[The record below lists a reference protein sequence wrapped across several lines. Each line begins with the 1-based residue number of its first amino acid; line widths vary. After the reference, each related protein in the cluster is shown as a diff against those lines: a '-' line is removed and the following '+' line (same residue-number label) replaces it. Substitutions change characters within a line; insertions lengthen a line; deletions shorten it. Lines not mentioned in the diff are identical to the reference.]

1 MMNNKKLTIISEAF
15 APKMVGSPV
24 LLNNLFE
31 EYKGPLSAIAGWPY
45 GALIDKSFTPAC
57 PTSYIKWPLNILQRV
72 HDRFKLKFLFLDR
85 ILIKWH
91 LKRHQTNVAL
101 VVCPGGEFFVAG
113 CQACLELKIPYFVH
127 MHDLWSDNLTEDSS
141 IRLFADVWEPRVL
154 RGAKKVFAMTN
165 IQKDYLDK
173 KYGIDC
179 IVLPHT
185 IPTNRINEW
194 RPFSTS
200 KLTRE
205 EKIIVYTGNISHM
218 MNLDAIQ
225 QFVLAVN
232 LLPSNFKVKMFISFD
247 KETRIKNKIESDRIE
262 YNWLS
267 RDEVFDEIKN
277 ANAVFLP
284 LSFKNAAMDEVR
296 TVFATKTLDYLISG
310 VPIVVFSPKDS
321 FHSISALNRKWGHV
335 VSKDDIHLLAEKIV
349 ELVIDGELSQQ
360 LVKSSLDEANSRRS
374 AIFADFLLKQVNS
387 I

>member
-1 MMNNKKLTIISEAF
+1 MNKLTIISEAF

-45 GALIDKSFTPAC
+45 GALIDKSFPPTC
-57 PTSYIKWPLNILQRV
+57 STSYIKWPLDILQRI

-85 ILIKWH
+85 IMIKFY

-101 VVCPGGEFFVAG
+101 VICPGGEFFVAG
-113 CQACLELKIPYFVH
+113 CQACIESKIPYFVH
-127 MHDLWSDNLTEDSS
+127 MHDLWSDNLTEGSS
-141 IRLFADVWEPRVL
+141 IRAFADNWEPRML
-154 RGAKKVFAMTN
+154 RGAEKVFAMTN
-165 IQKDYLDK
+165 VQKTYLDK

-185 IPTNRINEW
+185 IPTDRINEW
-194 RPFSTS
+194 RPFDTN
-200 KLTRE
+200 KLARE

-218 MNLDAIQ
+218 MNLDAVQ

-232 LLPSNFKVKMFISFD
+232 LLPSNFKVKMFVSFD
-247 KETRIKNKIESDRIE
+247 KAARIENKVESHRIE

-267 RDEVFDEIKN
+267 RDEVFNEIKN

-284 LSFKNAAMDEVR
+284 LSFKKAAMDEVR

-310 VPIVVFSPKDS
+310 VPIVVFSPEDS
-321 FHSISALNRKWGHV
+321 FHSISALNGKWGQV
-335 VSKDDIHLLAEKIV
+335 VSNDDIYLLAKKIV
-349 ELVIDGELSQQ
+349 ELVNDGELSQQ
-360 LVKSSLDEANSRRS
+360 LVESSLNEANSRRS
-374 AIFADFLLKQVNS
+374 AIYADTLLKQVNS